1 MSLSKGE
8 IGRKD
13 CSIVRVPSSYSALHA
28 VMRCCKSLV
37 VTRPDVIDSTFPLIP
52 ALLQQLGQFAKAEVM
67 FSHVL
72 VHSEVPFFKM
82 IASLKGSNTILF
94 HPCTKQCAPT
104 TVLNFCLCKKLR
116 QNYIHYYTA
125 KNSVQTFSQAGISNS
140 WLIAGSGRI
149 FLPIFCTW
157 QFFTFLNV
165 GNCPAVFKSADA
177 LLCTSEERTLR

>member
-1 MSLSKGE
+1 MDDSFTQLQQRVKHSRDRTATASKLWDRSVE
-8 IGRKD
+8 KSCVILHHQKDYGRQWCGKRQLILVVVLKD

-82 IASLKGSNTILF
+82 IASLYPVRGHPFFFEINIWCYWTRNISAKQFHGSMYIM
-94 HPCTKQCAPT
+94 
-104 TVLNFCLCKKLR
+104 KKE
-116 QNYIHYYTA
+116 
-125 KNSVQTFSQAGISNS
+125 
-140 WLIAGSGRI
+140 
-149 FLPIFCTW
+149 
-157 QFFTFLNV
+157 
-165 GNCPAVFKSADA
+165 KSCGQQHFD
-177 LLCTSEERTLR
+177 